1 MSKIKMRC
9 ITCGKW
15 FQSANAKE
23 VTCPD
28 CMQKARREKMAAK
41 TAPPKTGGQAA
52 QGVNTPARPTV
63 PPPPKPKAASGT
75 SHWLDTLSDVKV
87 GEPDQPPRPKI
98 PSSPAPREQRGEA
111 ERPDSRGT
119 GNYRDER
126 GPGGQREGAGRGSGG
141 YKDKEGGYHSPAA
154 YRVGDITGTIGQRP
168 RQPVE
173 PGSAHGPRIVSPGE
187 VRPEKHG
194 PGDKQGGSKT
204 GKPKAARPAAP
215 PRPKREKTPPPPPF
229 KPTPEQ
235 IEQVEARYKELAVPV
250 EFDGIRTQIAKEMGI
265 PKKAVKQIIKDLRE
279 REDIPSWWDAQT
291 YMGDSEE
298 LAKIKAAYEV
308 YLPLPPVG
316 VHKQIAEAL
325 SLKPGTIYQAIKL
338 IREEMNLPQY
348 NDPALHGLELTPRKQ
363 KKAEAQPE
371 AEPAPAAS
379 DTTPGG
385 EEGTATAEMAEA
397 ATAVSDSQV
406 PKSPEGDGLAS
417 A

>member
-41 TAPPKTGGQAA
+41 TAPPTSNKTAGQAA

-63 PPPPKPKAASGT
+63 PPPPKPKAPAGGT

-98 PSSPAPREQRGEA
+98 PSSPAPREQRGGTD
-111 ERPDSRGT
+111 RPAYRGPGDS
-119 GNYRDER
+119 RDER
-126 GPGGQREGAGRGSGG
+126 DAGGYREGGSRGPGG

-168 RQPVE
+168 RQSVE
-173 PGSAHGPRIVSPGE
+173 PGSARGPRTGGSGE
-187 VRPEKHG
+187 VRPERRF
-194 PGDKQGGSKT
+194 PGGRQEGD
-204 GKPKAARPAAP
+204 GKPAKPREPRPAAP

-229 KPTPEQ
+229 KPTAEQ
-235 IEQVEARYKELAVPV
+235 IEQVEARYKELAVPA

-265 PKKAVKQIIKDLRE
+265 PKKAVKQIVKELRE
-279 REDIPSWWDAQT
+279 REEIPSWWDSQT
-291 YMGDSEE
+291 YKGDSEE

-308 YLPLPPVG
+308 FLPLPPVG

-338 IREEMNLPQY
+338 IRQEMDLPQY
-348 NDPALHGLELTPRKQ
+348 NDPALHGLELLPRKQ
-363 KKAEAQPE
+363 KKAEAEPE
-371 AEPAPAAS
+371 TEPAPAAS
-379 DTTPGG
+379 DTTPGA
-385 EEGTATAEMAEA
+385 EESATTAEVAEA
-397 ATAVSDSQV
+397 TPVATSSDEAT
-406 PKSPEGDGLAS
+406 EGV
-417 A
+417 

>member
-1 MSKIKMRC
+1 MRC

-41 TAPPKTGGQAA
+41 TAPLKTGGQAA
-52 QGVNTPARPTV
+52 EGVNTPARPNI
-63 PPPPKPKAASGT
+63 PPTPKPKAASGT
-75 SHWLDTLSDVKV
+75 SHWLDTHSDVKI
-87 GEPDQPPRPKI
+87 GEPDQPPRPKL
-98 PSSPAPREQRGEA
+98 PSSPAPREQRGGV
-111 ERPDSRGT
+111 ERPDYRGS

-126 GPGGQREGAGRGSGG
+126 SPGG

-168 RQPVE
+168 RQSIE
-173 PGSAHGPRIVSPGE
+173 PASARGSRIVSPGE

-194 PGDKQGGSKT
+194 PGNKQGG
-204 GKPKAARPAAP
+204 GKIGMPKAARPAAP

-229 KPTPEQ
+229 KPAPEQ

-250 EFDGIRTQIAKEMGI
+250 EFDGIRTQIAKEMSI
-265 PKKAVKQIIKDLRE
+265 PKKAVKQIIKALRE

-291 YMGDSEE
+291 YKGDSEE

-348 NDPALHGLELTPRKQ
+348 NDPTLHGLELTSRKQ
-363 KKAEAQPE
+363 KKAETQPE
-371 AEPAPAAS
+371 AEPAAAA
-379 DTTPGG
+379 DDMTPGR
-385 EEGTATAEMAEA
+385 EEGIETAEIAEA
-397 ATAVSDSQV
+397 APVASGSDEATETV
-406 PKSPEGDGLAS
+406 
-417 A
+417 

>member
-28 CMQKARREKMAAK
+28 CMQKARREKMAAR

-52 QGVNTPARPTV
+52 QGVNTPAQPTV
-63 PPPPKPKAASGT
+63 PPPPKPKAASSGT

-87 GEPDQPPRPKI
+87 GEPDQQPRPKI
-98 PSSPAPREQRGEA
+98 PSSPAPREPRGGA
-111 ERPDSRGT
+111 DRPD
-119 GNYRDER
+119 N
-126 GPGGQREGAGRGSGG
+126 RGSGG

-168 RQPVE
+168 RQTIE
-173 PGSAHGPRIVSPGE
+173 PDSPRGPRIVSPGE
-187 VRPEKHG
+187 VRPEKRG

-291 YMGDSEE
+291 YQGDSEE

-308 YLPLPPVG
+308 HLPLPPVG

-325 SLKPGTIYQAIKL
+325 SLKPGTVYQAIKL

-348 NDPALHGLELTPRKQ
+348 NDPALHGLELAPRKR

-371 AEPAPAAS
+371 AEPAPAIS

-385 EEGTATAEMAEA
+385 EEGAANAVMAEA
-397 ATAVSDSQV
+397 ATAASDSQV
-406 PKSPEGDGLAS
+406 PKSSEGDGLAP